1 MTQHHTNNR
10 RQDGFTLIEIMVVVI
25 IIGILAA
32 IVAPN
37 VIGRVDDARITA
49 AKSDIATIEG
59 ALKMYRLD
67 NFSYPQTQ
75 QGLEALIVAPND
87 PSIKNWN
94 PNGYIARLP
103 KDPWGNAYQY
113 LNPGSHGTVDI
124 YSFGAD
130 GKPGGAEEAADI
142 GNWEPDQLLMLGG
155 SDRDNYQAA
164 FELLKK
170 QHYEPAALA
179 FLQFLATFPGSELA
193 DNAQYWLAESH
204 YVTQQF
210 TKALNNFEIVI
221 AKYPNSRKV
230 PDALLKVGYCNY
242 ELKSWTAA
250 RASLMRVQAEYPET
264 TAARLAGQRLQR
276 LDAEGV

>member
-94 PNGYIARLP
+94 PDGYISRLP

-142 GNWEPDQLLMLGG
+142 GNWEP
-155 SDRDNYQAA
+155 
-164 FELLKK
+164 
-170 QHYEPAALA
+170 
-179 FLQFLATFPGSELA
+179 
-193 DNAQYWLAESH
+193 ES
-204 YVTQQF
+204 
-210 TKALNNFEIVI
+210 
-221 AKYPNSRKV
+221 
-230 PDALLKVGYCNY
+230 
-242 ELKSWTAA
+242 
-250 RASLMRVQAEYPET
+250 
-264 TAARLAGQRLQR
+264 
-276 LDAEGV
+276 